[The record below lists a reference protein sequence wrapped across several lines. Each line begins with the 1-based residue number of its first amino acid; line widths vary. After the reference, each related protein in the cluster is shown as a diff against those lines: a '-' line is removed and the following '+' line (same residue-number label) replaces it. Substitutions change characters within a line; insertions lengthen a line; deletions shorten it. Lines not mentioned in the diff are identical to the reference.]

1 MNTKTK
7 LLISGFLAC
16 SAVACGTSSTSSPAV
31 SAISLQPAP
40 CVLRRTESTQM
51 SAYATLP
58 DGTKR
63 DIGASPGVG
72 WSTQDPSTA
81 TVNPSGVVVGVN
93 PGITAVTA
101 EYRGATGSINCAVG
115 P

>member
-1 MNTKTK
+1 MNAK
-7 LLISGFLAC
+7 LMLLAGSFLVLT
-16 SAVACGTSSTSSPAV
+16 AVGCGTSSTSSPAV

-40 CVLRRTESTQM
+40 CVLRRTDSTQM
-51 SAYATLP
+51 TAFATLP

-63 DIGASPGVG
+63 DLGASPGVG
-72 WSTQDPSTA
+72 WSTRDANTA

-93 PGITAVTA
+93 PGITEVTA